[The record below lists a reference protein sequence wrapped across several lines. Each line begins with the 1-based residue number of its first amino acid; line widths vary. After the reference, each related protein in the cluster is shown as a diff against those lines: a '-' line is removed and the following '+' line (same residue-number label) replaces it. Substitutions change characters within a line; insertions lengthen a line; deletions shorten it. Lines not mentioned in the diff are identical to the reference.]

1 MNRQVNKQ
9 GSKYRFYDR
18 HPEATDFHAE
28 IIRGLASTPRFIP
41 PKFFYDERGSQLFAE
56 ICKSEEYYP
65 TRTELA
71 IIRENID
78 DIAQHLGS
86 GCLLVE
92 PGSGES
98 AKVRELLDVLR
109 PFAYLPM
116 DISSDFLQQEAQK
129 LAAEFPWLDVHAV
142 CADFTTSMTLP
153 YTAENMQRV
162 AFFPGSTIGNF
173 EPEEA
178 ESFLRDIACMVGDDG
193 GLLIG
198 VDLVKDC
205 EILNAAYN
213 DAAGITAAFNL
224 NLLRRINRE
233 LGANFNLDQ
242 FVHKAFFNREKSRIE
257 MHLVSLVAQQVSIA
271 DCCFEFAAGE
281 TIHTEN
287 SHKYAIEDFQAMA
300 RRAGFKPVKVWTD
313 AEKLFSLQFFK
324 TRGEDQERVARI
336 GAED

>member
-1 MNRQVNKQ
+1 MNKQVNKQ
-9 GSKYRFYDR
+9 GSKYRFFDLQ
-18 HPEATDFHAE
+18 PKTTDFHTE
-28 IIRGLASTPRFIP
+28 IIRGLGSTPRFIP
-41 PKFFYDERGSQLFAE
+41 PKFFYDERGSQLFAG
-56 ICKSEEYYP
+56 ICKTEEYYP

-78 DIAQHLGS
+78 DIALQLGS

-98 AKVRELLDVLR
+98 SKVRELLDVLQ
-109 PFAYLPM
+109 PVAYLPM
-116 DISSDFLQQEAQK
+116 DISSNFLQQEAQK

-142 CADFTTSMTLP
+142 CTDFTTSMTLP
-153 YTAENMQRV
+153 YTEEGKQRI

-173 EPEEA
+173 EPDEA
-178 ESFLRDIACMVGDDG
+178 ETFLRDIACMVGADG

-198 VDLVKDC
+198 VDLVKNS

-213 DAAGITAAFNL
+213 DATGITAAFNL

-233 LGANFNLDQ
+233 LGANFDLDQ
-242 FVHKAFFNREKSRIE
+242 FTHKAFFNRQKSRIE
-257 MHLVSLVAQQVSIA
+257 MHLVSQVAQQVSIA

-287 SHKYAIEDFQAMA
+287 SHKYTIEDFQDMA
-300 RRAGFKPVKVWTD
+300 RRAGFEPVKVWTD
-313 AEKLFSLQFFK
+313 AEELFSLQFFSVNK
-324 TRGEDQERVARI
+324 
-336 GAED
+336 

>member
-1 MNRQVNKQ
+1 MNKQ
-9 GSKYRFYDR
+9 DAKYRFYDR
-18 HPEATDFHAE
+18 HPEVTDFHSD
-28 IIRGLASTPRFIP
+28 IIRGLAGTPRFIP

-56 ICKSEEYYP
+56 ICKTEEYYP
-65 TRTELA
+65 TRTESA
-71 IIRENID
+71 IIRDNID
-78 DIAQHLGS
+78 DIAQQLGS

-98 AKVRELLDVLR
+98 TKVRELLDVLR

-116 DISSDFLQQEAQK
+116 DISSDYLQQEAQK
-129 LAAEFPWLDVHAV
+129 LAAEFPWLNVHAV
-142 CADFTTSMTLP
+142 CTDFTASMEIP
-153 YTAENMQRV
+153 YAAEEMRRV

-173 EPEEA
+173 EPDEA
-178 ESFLRDIACMVGDDG
+178 ELFLRDIACMVGKEG

-198 VDLVKDC
+198 VDLVKNS

-233 LGANFNLDQ
+233 LGANFNLEQ
-242 FVHKAFFNREKSRIE
+242 FAHKAFFNLEKSRIE
-257 MHLVSLVAQQVSIA
+257 MHLVSQAAQQVSIT

-287 SHKYAIEDFQAMA
+287 SHKYTIEDFQAMA
-300 RRAGFKPVKVWTD
+300 RRAGFHPVRVWTD
-313 AEKLFSLQFFK
+313 AEKLFSLQFFCVNK
-324 TRGEDQERVARI
+324 
-336 GAED
+336 

>member
-1 MNRQVNKQ
+1 MKRQVNKQ
-9 GSKYRFYDR
+9 GSKYRFYDMQ
-18 HPEATDFHAE
+18 PAITDFHTE
-28 IIRGLASTPRFIP
+28 IVRGLCATPRFIP

-56 ICKSEEYYP
+56 ICKTEEYYP
-65 TRTELA
+65 TRTESA
-71 IIRENID
+71 IIRDNID
-78 DIAQHLGS
+78 DIAQQLGA

-98 AKVRELLDVLR
+98 SKVRELLDLLR

-142 CADFTTSMTLP
+142 CTDFTTSMALP
-153 YTAENMQRV
+153 YSAEETHRV

-178 ESFLRDIACMVGDDG
+178 EVFLRDIACMVGEEG

-198 VDLVKDC
+198 VDLVKNS

-224 NLLRRINRE
+224 NLLKRINRE
-233 LGANFNLDQ
+233 LGANFNLEQ
-242 FVHKAFFNREKSRIE
+242 FAHKAFFNREKSRIE
-257 MHLVSLVAQQVSIA
+257 MHLVSQAMQQTSIS
-271 DCCFEFAAGE
+271 DCCFEFAEGE

-287 SHKYAIEDFQAMA
+287 SHKYTIEGFQAMA
-300 RRAGFKPVKVWTD
+300 QRAGFKPVKVWTD
-313 AEKLFSLQFFK
+313 AAKLFSLQFFK
-324 TRGEDQERVARI
+324 KDSAC
-336 GAED
+336 

>member
-1 MNRQVNKQ
+1 MNRQVSKQ
-9 GSKYRFYDR
+9 GAKYRFYDR
-18 HPEATDFHAE
+18 HPEVTDFHTE
-28 IIRGLASTPRFIP
+28 IIRGLGATPRFIP
-41 PKFFYDERGSQLFAE
+41 PKFFYDERGSQLFAG

-65 TRTELA
+65 TRTELT

-98 AKVRELLDVLR
+98 AKVRELLDVLQ

-142 CADFTTSMTLP
+142 CTDFTTSMTLP
-153 YTAENMQRV
+153 YTTDDMQHV

-178 ESFLRDIACMVGDDG
+178 EIFLRDIACMVGDDG

-198 VDLVKDC
+198 VDLVKSNK
-205 EILNAAYN
+205 ILNAAYN

-242 FVHKAFFNREKSRIE
+242 FAHKAFFNQEKSRIE
-257 MHLVSLVAQQVSIA
+257 MHLVSQVAQHVSIA

-287 SHKYAIEDFQAMA
+287 SHKYTIEDFQAMA
-300 RRAGFKPVKVWTD
+300 LRAGFKPVKVWTD
-313 AEKLFSLQFFK
+313 SDNLFSLQFFCVNDE
-324 TRGEDQERVARI
+324 G
-336 GAED
+336 